1 MSDHFDMPDQPQ
13 SGETDDQKQR
23 EEHAYELADYIRK
36 HPTAQDLRYRVA
48 VLTGKNFADE
58 ELDRLMPEIHYWL
71 ELADW
76 QDEAN
81 S

>member
-1 MSDHFDMPDQPQ
+1 MSDRFDMPSQ
-13 SGETDDQKQR
+13 SQRGEDDDQKQR

-36 HPTAQDLRYRVA
+36 HPAPNHSLRSRVK
-48 VLTGKNFADE
+48 VLSHVGED
-58 ELDRLMPEIHYWL
+58 ELDRLLPEVEYWL

>member
-1 MSDHFDMPDQPQ
+1 MSDHFDMPNHPYD
-13 SGETDDQKQR
+13 DDQKQR
-23 EEHAYELADYIRK
+23 EEHAYELAEYLRK
-36 HPTAQDLRYRVA
+36 HPSPNHSLRDRVK
-48 VLTGKNFADE
+48 VLSHVSEE
-58 ELDRLMPEIHYWL
+58 ELDRLLPEVIYWL